1 MKVVCALLCGW
12 LGFVVSAQAAE
23 PVVLVTVK
31 PLAWVAQA
39 LVPANVDVQVLL
51 PEGVSPHDYQ
61 LRPADVQR
69 VNSSALLV
77 WVGPVLEPWL
87 AQLAKQQ
94 ATDKSVA
101 LLPDVLHADA
111 HHHHEDET
119 HAVQHD
125 PHIWLDPLALRDQA
139 GVVAAGLVKL
149 FPADADNI
157 RQRQVQFEKEMTA
170 LDAELAAKFAPV
182 STQGFVVYHDGYQ
195 RLVQR
200 YHLNQRAAVWQH
212 ESIATGARDR
222 AKLLQ
227 LLNSGSVRCV
237 FYEPEYGA
245 DAVNTWLGK
254 ASLNVKMVELDPMG
268 TSSNNYADFL
278 QGLSGKMI
286 DCLSRR

>member
-1 MKVVCALLCGW
+1 MKVVRVLLWCW

-31 PLAWVAQA
+31 PLAWMAQA
-39 LVPANVDVQVLL
+39 LVPAGTDVQVLL
-51 PEGVSPHDYQ
+51 PEGISPHDYQ
-61 LRPADVQR
+61 LRPVDVQR

-77 WVGPVLEPWL
+77 WVGPALEPWL

-101 LLPDVLHADA
+101 LLPDVLHTDA
-111 HHHHEDET
+111 HHHHEEET
-119 HAVQHD
+119 HTVQHD

-139 GVVAAGLVKL
+139 SVIAADLVKL

-170 LDAELAAKFAPV
+170 LDAELATKFAPV
-182 STQGFVVYHDGYQ
+182 SAQGFVVYHDGYQ

-268 TSSNNYADFL
+268 AHAKNYPDFL
-278 QGLSGKMI
+278 RDLIEKMAR
-286 DCLSRR
+286 CLAD